1 MLFQWTE
8 LTCYFIWLPAMHSI
22 VIRPLLCLLA
32 ALAGLFTV
40 SLATAATDRYDVSY
54 LWHRD
59 VDSVLDY
66 RDRVA
71 RVLGPGVS
79 KDLKVVAKAR
89 LFGLIYN
96 RRGDS
101 ARAGKLARTHT
112 KLLRSS
118 GLEAAAPVRSL
129 NWKFVGD
136 DKARQ
141 NSSASAATQSV
152 PRSKRSNAE
161 RAREIHDIETAVK
174 DYIKRL
180 RQEGKLA
187 PDERTGWSVYDFT
200 TGEKLVNINEDVQF
214 QAASLVKPFIAAAFF
229 HKVKTGDL
237 IYGPKSRR
245 HMEKMIQRS
254 NNASTNW
261 VMRQLGGPQKV
272 ERLLKR
278 HYPRIFQDT
287 RLVEFIPANGR
298 SYRNKA
304 SVHDYSRFL
313 YAVWENSIS
322 GSREI
327 KRLMAMPGSDRIY
340 TGAKEIPKGTRVYNK
355 TGSTARVCGD
365 MGILSVKG
373 RDGKRYPYTIIGII
387 EKQQRSENYTAWI
400 RARSDVI
407 RNVSSIVYQG
417 IARHHK
423 L

>member
-1 MLFQWTE
+1 
-8 LTCYFIWLPAMHSI
+8 LTCYFIWLLIMHRAI
-22 VIRPLLCLLA
+22 IRPVLYLLVTLT
-32 ALAGLFTV
+32 GLV
-40 SLATAATDRYDVSY
+40 AVPVATAATDRYDVSY

-59 VDSVLDY
+59 VNSVLNY

-71 RVLGPGVS
+71 RILGPGVT
-79 KDLKVVAKAR
+79 KDLKVVAQAN

-112 KLLRSS
+112 RLLRSR
-118 GLEAAAPVRSL
+118 GLEAAAAVRSR
-129 NWKFVGD
+129 NWKFVDADGVRP
-136 DKARQ
+136 A
-141 NSSASAATQSV
+141 SSASAATQSV
-152 PRSKRSNAE
+152 PRSRMTSAE
-161 RAREIHDIETAVK
+161 RAREIRGIEAAVE

-180 RQEGKLA
+180 RREGKIA

-200 TGEKLVNINEDVQF
+200 TGEKLVTINEDVQF

-229 HKVKTGDL
+229 HKVKTGEL
-237 IYGPKSRR
+237 IYGPRSRR
-245 HMEKMIQRS
+245 HMERMIQRS
-254 NNASTNW
+254 DNASTNW
-261 VMRQLGGPQKV
+261 VLRQLGGPRTV

-278 HYPRIFQDT
+278 HYPRIFQET
-287 RLVEFIPANGR
+287 RLVEYIPANGR

-304 SVHDYSRFL
+304 SIHDYSRFL
-313 YAVWENSIS
+313 YAVWKDGIT

-327 KRLMAMPGSDRIY
+327 KRLMSMPGSDRIY
-340 TGAKEIPKGTRVYNK
+340 TRAREIPKGTRVYNK

-373 RDGKRYPYTIIGII
+373 PGGKRYPYTVIGII

-407 RNVSSIVYQG
+407 RNVSNIVYQG
-417 IARHHK
+417 IARHHN